1 MLKIV
6 GIMLL
11 GVLLGSLLRHRQ
23 FQFTQTSITLLIWLL
38 LFTLGLSVGSDEKVI
53 SNLPAL
59 GGQAILISLSSTIVA
74 ILLGWLLWKLNH
86 KTTKEELAEPTPQN
100 EAPQKPLLQ
109 RFWQQF
115 GDNLIILLIFTL
127 GIIIGTRGGMRQI
140 VEADI
145 SLTLLYLLMLMVGF
159 SVGNNSETLKQF
171 RNIPRRYL
179 ALPFL
184 TIIGSLS
191 GGALAAL
198 FLHQELYSTL
208 AVSAGQAY
216 YSLSSVIITDQVG
229 AALGAIALLANI
241 FRELFTVLLSP
252 LIARIFGP
260 LALISSGGA
269 TTMDVTLPFI
279 LKSSGAQYLVLSI
292 YHGFIC
298 DFSVPFLVTFF
309 ASRAV
314 PLL

>member
-11 GVLLGSLLRHRQ
+11 GVLLGWLLRHKQ
-23 FQFTQTSITLLIWLL
+23 FQFTQVSITLLIWLL
-38 LFTLGLSVGSDEKVI
+38 LFTLGLNVGSDEKVI
-53 SNLPAL
+53 SNLPTL
-59 GGQAILISLSSTIVA
+59 GGQAIFISLSSTIIA
-74 ILLGWLLWKLNH
+74 ILFGWLLWKLGH
-86 KTTKEELAEPTPQN
+86 IHQQEPSPKHQHSEETPQR
-100 EAPQKPLLQ
+100 PLLQ
-109 RFWQQF
+109 RLWHQF
-115 GDNLIILLIFTL
+115 GDNLLILLIFTL
-127 GIIIGTRGGMRQI
+127 GIIIGTQGGLQEI
-140 VEADI
+140 VKTDI
-145 SLTLLYLLMLMVGF
+145 SITLLYLLMLMVGF

-171 RNIPRRYL
+171 RHIPARFL

-184 TIIGSLS
+184 TIMGSLL
-191 GGALAAL
+191 GGALAAIL
-198 FLHQELYSTL
+198 LPQEIYSTL

-229 AALGAIALLANI
+229 AGLGAIALLANI

-252 LIARIFGP
+252 LIVRIFGP

-279 LKSSGAQYLVLSI
+279 LKSSGSQYLVLSI

-309 ASRAV
+309 ASRAL